1 MGTLADKDYTT
12 SRYMGISWD
21 MFHRD
26 ARALAAK
33 LMAKGPFRGI
43 VAITRGGLVPAAVV
57 ARELNLRMIETL
69 CISSYDDR
77 VQGSGVS
84 VLKRPEGDGE
94 GLLVIDD
101 LVDSGRTG
109 KVVRELLPKAYFA
122 TVYAKPQGRE
132 VVDDFVV
139 GVDQGIWLLFPWDA
153 DLQPAPPLVKG
164 G

>member
-1 MGTLADKDYTT
+1 MADKDYTG

-33 LMAKGPFRGI
+33 LMTKGPFNGI

-57 ARELNLRMIETL
+57 ARELNLRLVETL
-69 CISSYDDR
+69 CVSSYDDR
-77 VQGSGVS
+77 TQGSATI
-84 VLKRPEGDGE
+84 LKRPEGDGS

-109 KVVRELLPKAYFA
+109 KLVRELLPKAYFA

-153 DLQPAPPLVKG
+153 DLQPAPPLVAG

>member
-1 MGTLADKDYTT
+1 MADKDYTG

-26 ARALAAK
+26 ARTLAAK
-33 LMAKGPFRGI
+33 LVSKGPFTGI

-57 ARELNLRMIETL
+57 ARELNLRLVDTL
-69 CISSYDDR
+69 CVSSYDDR
-77 VQGSGVS
+77 TQGAAATI
-84 VLKRPEGDGE
+84 LKRPEGDGE

-132 VVDDFVV
+132 VVDDYVI

-153 DLQPAPPLVKG
+153 DLQPAPPLVG

>member
-1 MGTLADKDYTT
+1 MADKDYTT

-57 ARELNLRMIETL
+57 ARELNLRTIETL
-69 CISSYDDR
+69 CLSSYDDR
-77 VQGSGVS
+77 VQGNAVNI
-84 VLKRPEGDGE
+84 LKRPEGDGE
-94 GLLVIDD
+94 GLVVIDD

-139 GVDQGIWLLFPWDA
+139 PVDQGIWLLFPWDA
-153 DLQPAPPLVKG
+153 DLQPAPPMVKG

>member
-1 MGTLADKDYTT
+1 MADKDYTT

-33 LMAKGPFRGI
+33 LMAKGPFRGV

-69 CISSYDDR
+69 CLSSYDDR
-77 VQGSGVS
+77 IQGNTVQI
-84 VLKRPEGDGE
+84 LKRPEGDGE
-94 GLLVIDD
+94 GLVVIDD

>member
-1 MGTLADKDYTT
+1 LADKDYTT

>member
-1 MGTLADKDYTT
+1 MADKDYTT

-26 ARALAAK
+26 ARTLAAK

-77 VQGSGVS
+77 VQGTS
-84 VLKRPEGDGE
+84 VNILKRPEGDGE

-132 VVDDFVV
+132 VVDDYVV

>member
-1 MGTLADKDYTT
+1 LADKDYTS

-26 ARALAAK
+26 ARKLAAK
-33 LMAKGPFRGI
+33 LVDKGPFTGI

-57 ARELNLRMIETL
+57 ARELNLRLVETL

-77 VQGSGVS
+77 VQGSMS

-139 GVDQGIWLLFPWDA
+139 AVDQGIWLLFPWDA
-153 DLQPAPPLVKG
+153 DLQPAPPLVAG

>member
-1 MGTLADKDYTT
+1 MADKDYTT